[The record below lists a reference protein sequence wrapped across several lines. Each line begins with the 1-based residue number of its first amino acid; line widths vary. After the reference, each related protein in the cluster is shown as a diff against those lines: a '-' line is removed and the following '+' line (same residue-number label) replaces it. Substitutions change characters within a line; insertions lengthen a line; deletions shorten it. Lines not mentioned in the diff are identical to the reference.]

1 MDPQIPPLALPPA
14 SHGTLGTSLP
24 PPPPNE
30 GVVPED
36 PRASCAVATPVGVKV
51 DRKGAL
57 KEVREAGGA
66 REARGGYWLIWSFSF
81 FLFFLSFFFFY
92 GCAHSMRKFL
102 GQGLNLSCSF
112 EQHYSCANARSF
124 NPL

>member
-57 KEVREAGGA
+57 KEVREAGGLE
-66 REARGGYWLIWSFSF
+66 RPEAATGSFG
-81 FLFFLSFFFFY
+81 LFLSFFSFFFFFFMAVLTAC
-92 GCAHSMRKFL
+92 GS
-102 GQGLNLSCSF
+102 SW
-112 EQHYSCANARSF
+112 ARD
-124 NPL
+124 